1 MEEYGTVEFAPKQEG
16 RNIIMTLAP
25 KGKKVHTQ
33 SEQRRRGDQS
43 RAERQARQAARLA
56 AKQEAQAQAAAEA
69 KAAVASERVRVTGS
83 GKLMHA
89 GSAMRHNLEHKS
101 ARKRRA
107 LKADGVLATS
117 QSKNMKKLLG
127 R

>member
-1 MEEYGTVEFAPKQEG
+1 MPKMKTNSAASKRAKITGT
-16 RNIIMTLAP
+16 
-25 KGKKVHTQ
+25 GKVKH
-33 SEQRRRGDQS
+33 G
-43 RAERQARQAARLA
+43 
-56 AKQEAQAQAAAEA
+56 
-69 KAAVASERVRVTGS
+69 
-83 GKLMHA
+83 

-101 ARKRRA
+101 ARKRRE

>member
-1 MEEYGTVEFAPKQEG
+1 MPKMKTNSAASKRAKITGT
-16 RNIIMTLAP
+16 
-25 KGKKVHTQ
+25 GKVQH
-33 SEQRRRGDQS
+33 
-43 RAERQARQAARLA
+43 
-56 AKQEAQAQAAAEA
+56 
-69 KAAVASERVRVTGS
+69 V
-83 GKLMHA
+83 

-101 ARKRRA
+101 ARKRRE